1 MLGQKTE
8 QKGLSF
14 VFFLFYVYVCECLTN
29 SVKMLTVTLI

>member
-14 VFFLFYVYVCECLTN
+14 VFLFYIYVCECLIN
-29 SVKMLTVTLI
+29 SVKMLNVTLI